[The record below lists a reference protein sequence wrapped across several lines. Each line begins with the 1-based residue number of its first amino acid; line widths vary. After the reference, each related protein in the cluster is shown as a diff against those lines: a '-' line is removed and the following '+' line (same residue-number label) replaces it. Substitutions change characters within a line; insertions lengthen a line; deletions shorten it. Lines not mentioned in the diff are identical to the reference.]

1 MRTMKTNITTRLSIV
16 LVAIFISSFGYSQ
29 NSENNSSHNEQVTII
44 SSFDPSINQAF
55 KVNTSPEVMT
65 FSIDK
70 PEFTFE
76 SLDINQPTEIT
87 LSPIKPVVINA
98 DKRTS
103 TTNNSLKVGVGSLF
117 SPYLDFF
124 HSSGSKNDYRFD
136 AHLYHLSSFKNIK
149 DYSPS
154 PQSNTSIDLNYNKFL
169 KYHVLSLGVDY
180 GLQTNRYYGFKPD
193 DFPTF
198 APNDS
203 DLKQSFNYVGLNMGI
218 VSNYSSKKKL
228 SHSIGIDGYYYFDKF
243 KTNESNVNLDFDLH
257 KNFEVTDMLDYQELG
272 LAAEVSYF
280 GNNNGSTSS
289 TDIHVSATPYFKG
302 NYGMINFYLG
312 LNFNILNTTDT
323 DFKFYPIIDV
333 NFNLVPDYLTVFVGV
348 DGKVEKH
355 SFYKLTQLNPWTE
368 STSNF
373 DWGQNFNAYGGIRGN
388 ISQKVVY
395 SAQLSWKSFKNM
407 FFFVNVPD
415 GTIPQMPYNKFNAIY
430 DDGSVFG
437 VSGEIT
443 FAANKKV
450 NILAGAKYNAY
461 TLDSLSDAY
470 HKPSSEVKFG
480 ISFMAAKKLKI
491 WSEVY
496 YYGKR
501 VALDPT
507 IIPLGTTVDL
517 DGFID
522 LNAGVDY
529 QLTDN
534 FSAFISVTNILNKD
548 YQRYLNYPVHGI
560 QAMGG
565 ITYKF

>member
-1 MRTMKTNITTRLSIV
+1 MNTKILKGLSIII
-16 LVAIFISSFGYSQ
+16 VAICISNTGQSQ
-29 NSENNSSHNEQVTII
+29 NNEETNTHNEQVTII
-44 SSFDPSINQAF
+44 SSFDPSINQAY

-87 LSPIKPVVINA
+87 LKPIKPVVINA
-98 DKRTS
+98 DKKTS

-117 SPYLDFF
+117 SPYVDFF
-124 HSSGSKNDYRFD
+124 HSSGKKNDYRFD

-154 PQSNTSIDLNYNKFL
+154 PQSNSTIDLNYSKFL
-169 KYHVLSLGVDY
+169 KNHIFNAGIDYNLS
-180 GLQTNRYYGFKPD
+180 TNRYYGFKPD

-198 APNDS
+198 APVDS
-203 DLKQSFNYVGLNMGI
+203 DLKQSFNYVGLNVGI
-218 VSNYSSKKKL
+218 ASNYSSKKKL
-228 SHSIGIDGYYYFDKF
+228 SHSVVIDGYYYFDKF
-243 KTNESNVNLDFDLH
+243 KSNESNVNLDFDIH
-257 KNFEVTDMLDYQELG
+257 KNFDVTDMLDYQELG
-272 LAAEVSYF
+272 LSGKVSYF
-280 GNNNGSTSS
+280 GNSNGLTSS
-289 TDIHVSATPYFKG
+289 TDIFVSATPYFKG
-302 NYGMINFYLG
+302 NYGIINFYLG
-312 LNFNILNTTDT
+312 LNFNILNTSNTN
-323 DFKFYPIIDV
+323 FYFYPIIDV
-333 NFNLVPDYLTVFVGV
+333 NFNLIPDYLTVFVGV

-355 SFYKLTQLNPWTE
+355 SFYQLTQLNPWTE
-368 STSNF
+368 STTKL
-373 DWGQNFNAYGGIRGN
+373 DWGRNFNTYGGIRGN

-395 SAQLSWKSFKNM
+395 SAQVSWKKFNNM
-407 FFFVNVPD
+407 FFFINIPD
-415 GTIPQMPYNKFNAIY
+415 GTIPQLPFNKFTAIY
-430 DDGSVFG
+430 DNGSVFG
-437 VSGEIT
+437 ISGEVT

-450 NILAGAKYNAY
+450 NLIAGAKYNIY
-461 TLDSLSDAY
+461 SLDSISEAY
-470 HKPSSEVKFG
+470 HKPSSEIKFG
-480 ISFMAAKKLKI
+480 ISALAAKKLKI

-507 IIPLGTTVDL
+507 ILPLGTTIDL

-529 QLTDN
+529 QLTDS
-534 FSAFISVTNILNKD
+534 FSAFLSVTNILNND

-560 QAMGG
+560 QLMGG